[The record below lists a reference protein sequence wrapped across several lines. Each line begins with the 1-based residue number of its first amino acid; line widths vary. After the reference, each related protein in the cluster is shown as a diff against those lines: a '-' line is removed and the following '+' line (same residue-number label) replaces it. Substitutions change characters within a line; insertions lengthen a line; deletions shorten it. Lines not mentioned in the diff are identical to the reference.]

1 MSAAQDNPPIPLA
14 GAAGAPTE
22 TAHPANDTNN
32 STGATDGSGAS
43 DKPTAAQPAQPVASP
58 ASRPPLDRLDTPD
71 LPTPPQTRASPSF
84 SFHEER
90 RLLKSDEYWLS
101 HKLPR
106 LPPAALATSPTASMD
121 ALMQSTRSNASQ
133 HSPTSTKHDVHDDA
147 QSDESDEDLG
157 PHGTGAYHGLNSAPA
172 RGNSMLSPSGPEYGD
187 LDPIDVQIHRNELN
201 FDERLGLEEETEER
215 ALGMDDAYLPG
226 GSDRHAQDE
235 LHDAAVDTGESPST
249 QPVAKAQPGKN

>member
-1 MSAAQDNPPIPLA
+1 MSAGQENPPLPL
-14 GAAGAPTE
+14 GGAGAPSNVPTG
-22 TAHPANDTNN
+22 TPNQANNATHGANN
-32 STGATDGSGAS
+32 DGAS
-43 DKPTAAQPAQPVASP
+43 DEPA
-58 ASRPPLDRLDTPD
+58 RPLDRLDTPD

-121 ALMQSTRSNASQ
+121 ALMQSTRSSA
-133 HSPTSTKHDVHDDA
+133 HSPTSAKHDVHDT

-157 PHGTGAYHGLNSAPA
+157 PHGTGAYHGLGSAPA

-201 FDERLGLEEETEER
+201 YDERLGLEEETEER

-226 GSDRHAQDE
+226 VPGGRDRHAQDE
-235 LHDAAVDTGESPST
+235 LHDAAVDTGESP
-249 QPVAKAQPGKN
+249 